1 MTMAEVLESIQGLGI
16 RFDRHAARLKALEE
30 ETGMDSD
37 PDDEDDEAKKAE
49 EAMADDD
56 DPDKDRGRSTR
67 TPGVQAMG
75 RAESRRAAKEKDKL
89 ARSGRYGNIGV
100 NPNPGPSRNRD
111 GDAGMNAGNMLR
123 SALTGGSFRAG
134 HRELEYLEERNI
146 SFGREGTVIPWDF
159 LASTGRHAEKIERD
173 MGTAKAWSPKVIEG
187 RNVTTKFDR
196 MGQDGHVRTLT
207 TSGASGGVGVDLDV
221 SRSQMWLAEVSP
233 ILGRMNLAIGVNSE
247 FQVWYGGTAISGG
260 AVAEGGAHT
269 ENDPTLTRL
278 KRTPVVL
285 HMPWSVTGPLDAM
298 DAAGLSSLF
307 EAAAEQ
313 LILEQVLRQVLSGP
327 NTGVDFA
334 ADTNSITGLWGSGIV
349 HTGFGAAADTDITKF
364 QRPIVTAA
372 ESLLRTNNAMG
383 TGLFWIL
390 AGPMATAGVDE
401 RIGGANAVIYL
412 LQRSPSSSSF
422 REGLIGGS
430 VIGMGTPYVETNQLG
445 VTNGEAVRRDGIAIC
460 GFGSQMVPI
469 LFGQGIEFR
478 LLRDPSET
486 GVQYSLQVPMNY
498 LTVNPLNATGIAQL

>member
-1 MTMAEVLESIQGLGI
+1 M
-16 RFDRHAARLKALEE
+16 H
-30 ETGMDSD
+30 
-37 PDDEDDEAKKAE
+37 
-49 EAMADDD
+49 
-56 DPDKDRGRSTR
+56 
-67 TPGVQAMG
+67 
-75 RAESRRAAKEKDKL
+75 RAAKEKDKL
-89 ARSGRYGNIGV
+89 ARSGKYLNIGI
-100 NPNPGPSRNRD
+100 NPNPGPSRNKN

-123 SALTGGSFRAG
+123 SALTGGSFKDG

-159 LASTGRHAEKIERD
+159 LASTGRHAETIERNL
-173 MGTAKAWSPKVIEG
+173 GTAKAWAPKVIEG
-187 RNVTTKFDR
+187 RNVTTKYDL
-196 MGQDGHVRTLT
+196 MGADGHVRAIT
-207 TSGASGGVGVDLDV
+207 TSGASGAVGVDLDV

-233 ILGRMNLAIGVNSE
+233 ILGKMNVAMGINSE
-247 FQVWYGGTAISGG
+247 YQVWYGGTAPTGS

-278 KRTPVVL
+278 RRTPVVL
-285 HMPWSVTGPLDAM
+285 HMPWSVSGPM
-298 DAAGLSSLF
+298 DSMDSGGISSLF

-327 NTGVDFA
+327 NTGADFA
-334 ADTNSITGLWGSGIV
+334 ADANSITGLWGSGIV
-349 HTGFGAAADTDITKF
+349 HTGFGAAADTEIAAFD
-364 QRPIVTAA
+364 RPTVTAA

-383 TGLFWIL
+383 DGLFWIL

-412 LQRSPSSSSF
+412 LQRSPESF

-445 VTNGEAVRRDGIAIC
+445 VTNSEAVRRDGIAVC

-478 LLRDPSET
+478 LLRDPQET

>member
-1 MTMAEVLESIQGLGI
+1 MTMAEVLEAIRGI
-16 RFDRHAARLKALEE
+16 GQRFDRQDLRLKALER

-37 PDDEDDEAKKAE
+37 DDDSDEAKKAE

-67 TPGVQAMG
+67 TPPTMT
-75 RAESRRAAKEKDKL
+75 RAELHRAAREKNKQ
-89 ARSGRYGNIGV
+89 ARSGQYGNFQI
-100 NPNPGPSRNRD
+100 NPNPGPSRNKA

-123 SALTGGSFRAG
+123 SALTSGSFKDG

-159 LASTGRHAEKIERD
+159 LASTGRHAEKIELD

-207 TSGASGGVGVDLDV
+207 TSGASGGVGLDI

-233 ILGRMNLAIGVNSE
+233 ILGLMNVAMGINSE
-247 FQVWYGGTAISGG
+247 YQVWYGGTAITGS

-269 ENDPTLTRL
+269 ENDPTVTRL
-278 KRTPVVL
+278 RRTPVVL
-285 HMPWSVTGPLDAM
+285 HMPWSVTGPLDSM

-307 EAAAEQ
+307 EAAAEE

-327 NTGVDFA
+327 NTGTDFA

-349 HTGFGAAADTDITKF
+349 HTGFGAAADTEITAF
-364 QRPIVTAA
+364 DRPTVTAA

-383 TGLFWIL
+383 TGLFGSWPGL
-390 AGPMATAGVDE
+390 WRPPVSMSGSAGPM
-401 RIGGANAVIYL
+401 
-412 LQRSPSSSSF
+412 P
-422 REGLIGGS
+422 
-430 VIGMGTPYVETNQLG
+430 
-445 VTNGEAVRRDGIAIC
+445 
-460 GFGSQMVPI
+460 
-469 LFGQGIEFR
+469 
-478 LLRDPSET
+478 
-486 GVQYSLQVPMNY
+486 
-498 LTVNPLNATGIAQL
+498 

>member
-1 MTMAEVLESIQGLGI
+1 MTMAEVLEGIRGLGE
-16 RFDRHAARLKALEE
+16 RFDRHAKRLAALER
-30 ETGMDSD
+30 ETGMAD
-37 PDDEDDEAKKAE
+37 PDDDDDEAKKKAE
-49 EAMADDD
+49 EALAADDD
-56 DPDKDRGRSTR
+56 DDKDRGRSTR
-67 TPGVQAMG
+67 TPVPTMT
-75 RAESRRAAKEKDKL
+75 RAQIHRAAKEKDKL
-89 ARSGRYGNIGV
+89 ARSGKYTNFQI

-159 LASTGRHAEKIERD
+159 LATYGRHAEKIERKFQKD
-173 MGTAKAWSPKVIEG
+173 GWQQKVIEG
-187 RNVTTKFDR
+187 RNVTTKYDR
-196 MGQDGHVRTLT
+196 MGPDGHVRAIT
-207 TSGASGGVGVDLDV
+207 TSGASGAVGVDLDI

-233 ILGRMNLAIGVNSE
+233 ILGKMNLALGINSE
-247 FQVWYGGTAISGG
+247 YQVWYGGTAISGS

-278 KRTPVVL
+278 RRTPVVL

-298 DAAGLSSLF
+298 DSGGISSLF

-327 NTGVDFA
+327 NTGADFA

-349 HTGFGAAADTDITKF
+349 HTGFGAAADTEITDFK
-364 QRPIVTAA
+364 RPIVTAA

-412 LQRSPSSSSF
+412 LQRSPDSF

-478 LLRDPSET
+478 LLRDPGET
-486 GVQYSLQVPMNY
+486 GVEYSLQVAMNY

>member
-1 MTMAEVLESIQGLGI
+1 MTMAEVLEGIRGLGE
-16 RFDRHAARLKALEE
+16 RFDTHAKRLAALER
-30 ETGMDSD
+30 ETGMAD
-37 PDDEDDEAKKAE
+37 PDPDEDDEAKKA
-49 EAMADDD
+49 AAALADDD
-56 DPDKDRGRSTR
+56 DDKDRGRSTR
-67 TPGVQAMG
+67 TPPTMT
-75 RAESRRAAKEKDKL
+75 RAQIHRAAKEKDKL
-89 ARSGRYGNIGV
+89 ARSGNYGNIGI

-123 SALTGGSFRAG
+123 SALTGGSFRGG

-159 LASTGRHAEKIERD
+159 LATTGRHAEKIERD
-173 MGTAKAWSPKVIEG
+173 LGSGKGWSPKMIEG
-187 RNVTTKFDR
+187 RNVQTKYDR
-196 MGQDGHVRTLT
+196 MGPDGHVRTLT
-207 TSGASGGVGVDLDV
+207 TSGASGAVGVDLDV
-221 SRSQMWLAEVSP
+221 GRSQMWLAEVSP
-233 ILGRMNLAIGVNSE
+233 ILGLMNVAMGINSE
-247 FQVWYGGTAISGG
+247 YQVWYGGTAISGS

-278 KRTPVVL
+278 RRTPIVL

-298 DAAGLSSLF
+298 DSGGISSLF
-307 EAAAEQ
+307 ESAAEQ

-334 ADTNSITGLWGSGIV
+334 ADANSITGLWGSGIV
-349 HTGFGAAADTDITKF
+349 HTGFGAAADTEITKF
-364 QRPIVTAA
+364 ERPIVTAA

-383 TGLFWIL
+383 DGLFWIL

-412 LQRSPSSSSF
+412 LQRSPDRF

-445 VTNGEAVRRDGIAIC
+445 VTNTEAVRRDGIAIC

-478 LLRDPSET
+478 LLRDPGET
-486 GVQYSLQVPMNY
+486 GVEYSLQVAMNY

>member
-1 MTMAEVLESIQGLGI
+1 MTMAEVLEAVRGLGE
-16 RFDRHAARLKALEE
+16 RFDRHAKRLAALER
-30 ETGMDSD
+30 ETGMEPD
-37 PDDEDDEAKKAE
+37 PDDEDDDEAKKKAE

-67 TPGVQAMG
+67 TPGVQPMT
-75 RAESRRAAKEKDKL
+75 RAEIHRAVREKDKL
-89 ARSGRYGNIGV
+89 ARSGKYGNIGI

-123 SALTGGSFRAG
+123 SALTSGSFRAG

-173 MGTAKAWSPKVIEG
+173 MGTSKAWSPKAIEG

-196 MGQDGHVRTLT
+196 MGSDGHVRAIT
-207 TSGASGGVGVDLDV
+207 TSGASGAVGVDLDI

-233 ILGRMNLAIGVNSE
+233 ILGLMNVAMGINSE
-247 FQVWYGGTAISGG
+247 YQVWYGGTAITGS

-269 ENDPTLTRL
+269 ENDPTVTRL
-278 KRTPVVL
+278 RRTPVVL

-307 EAAAEQ
+307 EAAAEE

-327 NTGVDFA
+327 NTGVSFA
-334 ADTNSITGLWGSGIV
+334 NDANSITGLWGSGIV
-349 HTGFGAAADTDITKF
+349 HTDFGAAADTEITAFK
-364 QRPIVTAA
+364 RPIVTAA

-412 LQRSPSSSSF
+412 LQRSPESF

-430 VIGMGTPYVETNQLG
+430 VIGMGSRYVETNQLG
-445 VTNGEAVRRDGIAIC
+445 VTNSEEVRQQGIAIC

>member
-1 MTMAEVLESIQGLGI
+1 MTMAEVLEGIRGLGE
-16 RFDRHAARLKALEE
+16 RFDRHAKRLAALER
-30 ETGMDSD
+30 ETGMAD
-37 PDDEDDEAKKAE
+37 PDDDDDEAKKKAE
-49 EAMADDD
+49 EALAAADDD
-56 DPDKDRGRSTR
+56 DKDRGRSTR
-67 TPGVQAMG
+67 TPVPTMT
-75 RAESRRAAKEKDKL
+75 RAQIHRAAKEKDKL
-89 ARSGRYGNIGV
+89 ARSGKYTNFQI

-159 LASTGRHAEKIERD
+159 LATYGRHAEKIERKFQKD
-173 MGTAKAWSPKVIEG
+173 GWQQKVIEG
-187 RNVTTKFDR
+187 RNVTTKYDR
-196 MGQDGHVRTLT
+196 MGPDGHVRAIT
-207 TSGASGGVGVDLDV
+207 TSGASGAVGVDLDI

-233 ILGRMNLAIGVNSE
+233 ILGKMNLALGINSE
-247 FQVWYGGTAISGG
+247 YQVWYGGTAISGS

-278 KRTPVVL
+278 RRTPVVL

-298 DAAGLSSLF
+298 DSGGISSLF

-327 NTGVDFA
+327 NTGADFA

-349 HTGFGAAADTDITKF
+349 HTGFGAAADTEITDFK
-364 QRPIVTAA
+364 RPIVTAA

-412 LQRSPSSSSF
+412 LQRSPDSF

-478 LLRDPSET
+478 LLRDPGET
-486 GVQYSLQVPMNY
+486 GVEYSLQVAMNY

>member
-1 MTMAEVLESIQGLGI
+1 MTMAEVLDGIRGLGEL
-16 RFDRHAARLKALEE
+16 FDRHAKRLQALER
-30 ETGMDSD
+30 ETGMEPD
-37 PDDEDDEAKKAE
+37 PDDDDDEKAKKA
-49 EAMADDD
+49 ADAKDAKDDD
-56 DPDKDRGRSTR
+56 DDRGRSTR
-67 TPGVQAMG
+67 TPGQTMT
-75 RAESRRAAKEKDKL
+75 RAQIHRAAREKDKL
-89 ARSGRYGNIGV
+89 ARSGKYGDIGI
-100 NPNPGPSRNRD
+100 NPDPGRSRNRD

-207 TSGASGGVGVDLDV
+207 TSGASGGVGIDLDV

-233 ILGRMNLAIGVNSE
+233 ILGLMNVAMGINSE
-247 FQVWYGGTAISGG
+247 YQVWYGGTAITGS

-278 KRTPVVL
+278 RRTPVVL
-285 HMPWSVTGPLDAM
+285 HMPWSVTGPLDAL

-327 NTGVDFA
+327 NTGADFA

-349 HTGFGAAADTDITKF
+349 HTGFGAAADTEVSKF

-401 RIGGANAVIYL
+401 RIGGASAVIFL
-412 LQRSPSSSSF
+412 LQRSISSF

>member
-1 MTMAEVLESIQGLGI
+1 M
-16 RFDRHAARLKALEE
+16 
-30 ETGMDSD
+30 
-37 PDDEDDEAKKAE
+37 
-49 EAMADDD
+49 
-56 DPDKDRGRSTR
+56 
-67 TPGVQAMG
+67 PG
-75 RAESRRAAKEKDKL
+75 KNKL
-89 ARSGRYGNIGV
+89 ARSGKYGDIGI

-123 SALTGGSFRAG
+123 SALTSGSFRAG

-207 TSGASGGVGVDLDV
+207 TSGASGGVGVDLDI

-233 ILGRMNLAIGVNSE
+233 ILGLMNVAMGVNSE
-247 FQVWYGGTAISGG
+247 YQVWYGGTAITGS

-278 KRTPVVL
+278 RRTPVVL
-285 HMPWSVTGPLDAM
+285 HMPWSVTGPLDAL

-327 NTGVDFA
+327 NTGVSFA
-334 ADTNSITGLWGSGIV
+334 NDANSITGLWGSGIV
-349 HTGFGAAADTDITKF
+349 HTGFGAAADTEITKG
-364 QRPIVTAA
+364 A
-372 ESLLRTNNAMG
+372 
-383 TGLFWIL
+383 GLP
-390 AGPMATAGVDE
+390 A
-401 RIGGANAVIYL
+401 
-412 LQRSPSSSSF
+412 SF
-422 REGLIGGS
+422 RE
-430 VIGMGTPYVETNQLG
+430 M
-445 VTNGEAVRRDGIAIC
+445 A
-460 GFGSQMVPI
+460 
-469 LFGQGIEFR
+469 
-478 LLRDPSET
+478 
-486 GVQYSLQVPMNY
+486 
-498 LTVNPLNATGIAQL
+498 

>member
-1 MTMAEVLESIQGLGI
+1 MTMAEVLEGI
-16 RFDRHAARLKALEE
+16 AEVGRVQERILKRVENLEAE
-30 ETGMDSD
+30 VGMDDDNEKEPKDPND
-37 PDDEDDEAKKAE
+37 PDTK
-49 EAMADDD
+49 MDDD
-56 DPDKDRGRSTR
+56 DDDKDRGRSTR
-67 TPGVQAMG
+67 TPGQTMT
-75 RAESRRAAKEKDKL
+75 RAEMHRAAKAKDKL
-89 ARSGRYGNIGV
+89 ARSGKYLNIGI
-100 NPNPGPSRNRD
+100 NPNPGPSRNKH
-111 GDAGMNAGNMLR
+111 GDSGMNAGNMLR
-123 SALTGGSFRAG
+123 SALTSGSFKDG

-173 MGTAKAWSPKVIEG
+173 MGTAKAWVPKVIEG

-196 MGQDGHVRTLT
+196 MGPDGHVRAIT
-207 TSGASGGVGVDLDV
+207 TSGASGAVGVDLDV

-233 ILGRMNLAIGVNSE
+233 ILGLMNVAMGINSE
-247 FQVWYGGTAISGG
+247 YQVWYGGTAITGS

-269 ENDPTLTRL
+269 ENDPTVTRL
-278 KRTPVVL
+278 RRTPVVL
-285 HMPWSVTGPLDAM
+285 HMPWSVSGPMDAM
-298 DAAGLSSLF
+298 DSGGISSLF
-307 EAAAEQ
+307 EAAAEE

-327 NTGVDFA
+327 NTGADFA
-334 ADTNSITGLWGSGIV
+334 ADANSITGLWGSGIV
-349 HTGFGAAADTDITKF
+349 HTSFGASSDTAITAF
-364 QRPIVTAA
+364 DRPTVTAA
-372 ESLLRTNNAMG
+372 ESAMRTNSAMG
-383 TGLFWIL
+383 EGLFWIL

-412 LQRSPSSSSF
+412 LQRSPESF

-445 VTNGEAVRRDGIAIC
+445 VTNSEAVRRDGIAIC

-478 LLRDPSET
+478 LLRDPQET

>member
-1 MTMAEVLESIQGLGI
+1 M
-16 RFDRHAARLKALEE
+16 H
-30 ETGMDSD
+30 
-37 PDDEDDEAKKAE
+37 
-49 EAMADDD
+49 
-56 DPDKDRGRSTR
+56 
-67 TPGVQAMG
+67 
-75 RAESRRAAKEKDKL
+75 RAAKEKDKK
-89 ARSGRYGNIGV
+89 ARSGQYGNIGI
-100 NPNPGPSRNRD
+100 NPNPGPSRNKH

-123 SALTGGSFRAG
+123 SALTGGSFRGG

-159 LASTGRHAEKIERD
+159 LATTGRHAEKIERNL
-173 MGTAKAWSPKVIEG
+173 GTAKAWAPKVIAG
-187 RNVTTKFDR
+187 RNVTTKYDR
-196 MGQDGHVRTLT
+196 MGADGHVRTIT

-221 SRSQMWLAEVSP
+221 SRSQMWLNEVSP
-233 ILGRMNLAIGVNSE
+233 ILGLMNVAMGINSE
-247 FQVWYGGTAISGG
+247 YQVWYGNVAPTGS
-260 AVAEGGAHT
+260 AVAEGGSHT

-278 KRTPVVL
+278 RRTPVVL

-327 NTGVDFA
+327 NTGADFA
-334 ADTNSITGLWGSGIV
+334 ADANSITGLWGSGIV
-349 HTGFGAAADTDITKF
+349 HTSFGATADTEITKF

-383 TGLFWIL
+383 EGLFWIL

-401 RIGGANAVIYL
+401 RIGGANAVIFL
-412 LQRSPSSSSF
+412 LQRSPDSF

-430 VIGMGTPYVETNQLG
+430 VIGQGTRYVETNQLG
-445 VTNGEAVRRDGIAIC
+445 VTNSEAVRRDGIAIC

-469 LFGQGIEFR
+469 FFGQGIEFR
-478 LLRDPSET
+478 LLRDPQET

-498 LTVNPLNATGIAQL
+498 LTVNPLNATGVAQL

>member
-1 MTMAEVLESIQGLGI
+1 MTMQQVLEGIKGLGE
-16 RFDRHAARLKALEE
+16 RFDTHAKRLAALER

-37 PDDEDDEAKKAE
+37 DDDDDEAKKKAE

-67 TPGVQAMG
+67 TPGVPPMT
-75 RAESRRAAKEKDKL
+75 RAQMHRAAKEKDKL
-89 ARSGRYGNIGV
+89 ARSGHYGNIQI

-221 SRSQMWLAEVSP
+221 GRSQMWLAEVSP
-233 ILGRMNLAIGVNSE
+233 ILGLMNVAMGINSE
-247 FQVWYGGTAISGG
+247 YQVWYGGTAITGS

-278 KRTPVVL
+278 RRTPVVL
-285 HMPWSVTGPLDAM
+285 HMPWSVTGPLDSL

-334 ADTNSITGLWGSGIV
+334 NDANSITGLWGSGIV
-349 HTGFGAAADTDITKF
+349 HTDFGAAADTEITKF

-412 LQRSPSSSSF
+412 LQRSPDSF

-445 VTNGEAVRRDGIAIC
+445 VTNSEAVRRDGIAIC

-478 LLRDPSET
+478 LLRDPGET

>member
-1 MTMAEVLESIQGLGI
+1 MTMQQVLDGI
-16 RFDRHAARLKALEE
+16 RGLDERFREHTARLKALER
-30 ETGMDSD
+30 ETGIDDSD
-37 PDDEDDEAKKAE
+37 DDDDDDEAKKKAE

-67 TPGVQAMG
+67 TPRTMT
-75 RAESRRAAKEKDKL
+75 RAEMHRAAKAKDKQ
-89 ARSGRYGNIGV
+89 ARSAKYGNIGI
-100 NPNPGPSRNRD
+100 NPNPGPSRNKH

-123 SALTGGSFRAG
+123 SALTSGSFKDG

-146 SFGREGTVIPWDF
+146 SFGREGTVVPWDF

-173 MGTAKAWSPKVIEG
+173 MGTAKAWVPKVIEG
-187 RNVTTKFDR
+187 RNVQTKFDR
-196 MGQDGHVRTLT
+196 MGPDGHVRAFT
-207 TSGASGGVGVDLDV
+207 TSGASGAVGVDLDV

-233 ILGRMNLAIGVNSE
+233 ILGLMNVAMGINSE
-247 FQVWYGGTAISGG
+247 YQVWYGGTAITGS

-278 KRTPVVL
+278 RRTPVVL
-285 HMPWSVTGPLDAM
+285 HMPWSVSGPMDAM
-298 DAAGLSSLF
+298 DSGGISSLF
-307 EAAAEQ
+307 EAAAEE

-334 ADTNSITGLWGSGIV
+334 ADANSITGLWGSGIV
-349 HTGFGAAADTDITKF
+349 HTGFGAAADTEVTKF
-364 QRPIVTAA
+364 ERPIVTAA

-383 TGLFWIL
+383 EGLFWIL

-412 LQRSPSSSSF
+412 LQRSPESF

-445 VTNGEAVRRDGIAIC
+445 VTNSEAVRRDGIAIC

-478 LLRDPSET
+478 LLRDPQET

>member
-1 MTMAEVLESIQGLGI
+1 MTMAEVLDGIRGLAE
-16 RFDRHAARLKALEE
+16 RFDRHAKRLQALER
-30 ETGMDSD
+30 ETGMEPD
-37 PDDEDDEAKKAE
+37 PDEDDDNDEEKAKKAADAKE
-49 EAMADDD
+49 DDD
-56 DPDKDRGRSTR
+56 DRGRSR
-67 TPGVQAMG
+67 TPGVQAIG
-75 RAESRRAAKEKDKL
+75 RAAARRAARDKDKL

-159 LASTGRHAEKIERD
+159 LASTGRHAGKIERD

-207 TSGASGGVGVDLDV
+207 TSGASGGVGVDLDI

-233 ILGRMNLAIGVNSE
+233 ILGRMNVAMGINSE
-247 FQVWYGGTAISGG
+247 YQVWYGGTAITGS

-269 ENDPTLTRL
+269 ENDPTVTRL
-278 KRTPVVL
+278 RRTPVVL
-285 HMPWSVTGPLDAM
+285 HMPWSVTGPLDAL
-298 DAAGLSSLF
+298 DAVGISSLF

-334 ADTNSITGLWGSGIV
+334 LDSNSITGLWGSGIV
-349 HTGFGAAADTDITKF
+349 HTGFGAAADTEVTKF
-364 QRPIVTAA
+364 ERPIVTAA

-412 LQRSPSSSSF
+412 LQRSPDSF